1 MLWAKG
7 AGFSPMAPIASLPAP
22 AARPILAAPRAVGVV
37 LIGMAAALG
46 IGLGFAT
53 AQVEGDRGIPV
64 VSASSDI
71 EVGGIEVDVTA
82 SSDEEA
88 RLKGWQQAQ
97 RDAWAKIG
105 GPQLSDGQL
114 QSLVTAVVIE
124 REQLGANRYIATLG
138 VIFDR
143 QRASGYRG
151 GNAQQARSAPMLLVP
166 VTITGGTAMVY
177 EQRNPWQRA
186 WAEFQSGAS
195 RIDYVRPSGS
205 GGDSLLVTYGQTS
218 RRSRAWWN
226 TVLDQFSASDV
237 LMPVAR
243 LDYEYPGGPVRG
255 TFTARYGPDNTYL
268 DSFTL
273 TASSPDALPA
283 MLGRAVT
290 RFDAIFQA
298 ALAEGKLRP
307 DPTLGQGLV
316 EADPIIQRLIEA
328 GRAALAQDRA
338 AASGAADN
346 GTQAGA
352 NGDQTAEPSTS
363 QPAASGTYIVQFV
376 TPDAGSFDAT
386 LSGVRATS
394 GVRAA
399 ATTSVGIGGTSVM
412 QVSYSGSLEQLA
424 GALRA
429 RGFNVTQGSNALRIS
444 R

>member
-1 MLWAKG
+1 ML
-7 AGFSPMAPIASLPAP
+7 
-22 AARPILAAPRAVGVV
+22 VV
-37 LIGMAAALG
+37 GMAAVLG

-71 EVGGIEVDVTA
+71 EVGGITVDVA
-82 SSDEEA
+82 AGSDEEA
-88 RLKGWQQAQ
+88 RLKGWEQAQ

-105 GPQLSDGQL
+105 GPKLSDGQL

-143 QRASGYRG
+143 QRASGYMG
-151 GNAQQARSAPMLLVP
+151 GNAQQARSAPMLLIP
-166 VTITGGTAMVY
+166 VTITGGSAMVY

-237 LMPVAR
+237 LIPVAR

-273 TASSPDALPA
+273 TAASPDALPA

-290 RFDAIFQA
+290 RFDTIFQT

-307 DPTLGQGLV
+307 DPTLGQGLI
-316 EADPIIQRLIEA
+316 ETDPIIQRLIEA

-338 AASGAADN
+338 AAAGAARED
-346 GTQAGA
+346 GA
-352 NGDQTAEPSTS
+352 DTATGASQPADPSTS
-363 QPAASGTYIVQFV
+363 QAVTSGTYIVQFA
-376 TPDAGSFDAT
+376 TPDAGAFDAT
-386 LSGVRATS
+386 LSGVRATA